1 MKGHTTMTER
11 QKLYRASSILRDF
24 IDRNDVKVDWYA
36 LMFYDEIVGWNP
48 FRVDDHLDEEYWSD
62 LIEGYLRLDERERW
76 KARHYASEFFTDFHV
91 EKLKAVI
98 EKRFISPLVIE
109 EVAVPIQFKNGKDGN
124 EPTPHLFVSDGNN
137 TIFLKDDGLF
147 CDVCGHLNFNNGVP
161 TQGIPDLRSE
171 LRKYMRRIRRSK
183 SR

>member
-1 MKGHTTMTER
+1 MARKTWTASFGTTGR
-11 QKLYRASSILRDF
+11 FDRDSQASSILRDF

-91 EKLKAVI
+91 EKLKAGQ
-98 EKRFISPLVIE
+98 S
-109 EVAVPIQFKNGKDGN
+109 
-124 EPTPHLFVSDGNN
+124 
-137 TIFLKDDGLF
+137 
-147 CDVCGHLNFNNGVP
+147 
-161 TQGIPDLRSE
+161 
-171 LRKYMRRIRRSK
+171 
-183 SR
+183 